1 MIYYECPVSKAHIEY
16 YGFSLI
22 GLLVVWTSL
31 SEKTV
36 KTSTILLF
44 GRLGISWTS
53 YFKVS
58 K

>member
-1 MIYYECPVSKAHIEY
+1 MIYHECQVRKAHIEY
-16 YGFSLI
+16 YGVSLI

-44 GRLGISWTS
+44 GRLGISWTT
-53 YFKVS
+53 YYHE
-58 K
+58 